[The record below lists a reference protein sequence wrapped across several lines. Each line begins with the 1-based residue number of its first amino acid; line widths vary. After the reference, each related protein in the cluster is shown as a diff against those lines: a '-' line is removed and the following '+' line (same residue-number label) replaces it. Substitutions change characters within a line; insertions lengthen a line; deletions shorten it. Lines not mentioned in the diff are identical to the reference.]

1 MKFVV
6 APDKFKDSLSGFEF
20 CDAVEE
26 GIKKAL
32 PTSEILK
39 LPLADGGDGTM
50 DVVRHYIEAKKITC
64 TVNDPLFRPIKA
76 TYLYSQK
83 NQIAYIEMSE
93 ASGLRLLN
101 KKERN
106 CMQTTSL
113 GTGELISHAIEL
125 GAKEIILGIGGSATT
140 DCGVGMAAA
149 LGYEFYD
156 IDGKPLL
163 PIGEN
168 LIHINTI
175 SNDNKKPQLKE
186 VKFKVACDVTNPLFG
201 KNGAAYVY
209 AEQKGASKEEII
221 HLDAGLKNLATIIK
235 NQFKIDSQH
244 IPGAGA
250 AGGMGAGTS
259 VFLNAT
265 LTSGIELV
273 KELVAFDTQIKAA
286 DWIITGEGKLDGQTL
301 SGKTI
306 DGVITSA
313 KKRNIPVAAFC
324 GAMEISI
331 SEQEEFGLDYA
342 VSIVQG
348 VTNLDDAMTNA
359 YINLVHAAYNFGKL
373 FKNDNE

>member
-1 MKFVV
+1 MKFVI

-32 PTSEILK
+32 PKAEILK

-50 DVVRHYIEAKKITC
+50 DVVSHYIEAKKITC

-76 TYLYSQK
+76 TYLYSEK

-101 KKERN
+101 KEERN

-113 GTGELISHAIEL
+113 GTGELISHAIGL

-140 DCGVGMAAA
+140 DCGIGMAAA
-149 LGYEFYD
+149 LGYGFYD
-156 IDGKPLL
+156 NDGKPLV
-163 PIGEN
+163 PIGKN

-175 SNDNKKPQLKE
+175 SLDTKKNQIKE

-201 KNGAAYVY
+201 KNGAAFVY
-209 AEQKGASKEEII
+209 AEQKGASKEEIAQ
-221 HLDAGLKNLATIIK
+221 LDAGLKNMATIIK
-235 NQFKIDSQH
+235 NQFKIDSQN
-244 IPGAGA
+244 ILGAGA

-273 KELVAFDTQIKAA
+273 KNLVAFDTQIKGA

-306 DGVITSA
+306 DGVLNSA

-331 SEQEEFGLDYA
+331 SEQKEFGLDYA

-348 VTNLDDAMTNA
+348 VTNLDNAMTNA
-359 YINLVHAAYNFGKL
+359 YNNLVHAAYNFAKL
-373 FKNDNE
+373 LKQTL